1 MRLGFIWLAIA
12 CVPMWKPRTKSWS
25 KWSRSPSGSF
35 VIVVRQWTLTEQECA
50 MRAKSMIVFVTTVAL
65 TAGPTA
71 HANAF
76 SGGVSHV
83 VTHPVALTAGAIMAN
98 PVRSLQQLPSPGI
111 MRAQTRIVPSS
122 PWAGDTR
129 NRSFP
134 GEWHEWKH
142 EAR

>member
-1 MRLGFIWLAIA
+1 M
-12 CVPMWKPRTKSWS
+12 
-25 KWSRSPSGSF
+25 
-35 VIVVRQWTLTEQECA
+35 IVVRQWTLTEQECA

-111 MRAQTRIVPSS
+111 MRAQTRIVPSIAAHEREIQGTGHSQVNGTNGSTRPAS
-122 PWAGDTR
+122 P
-129 NRSFP
+129 
-134 GEWHEWKH
+134 E
-142 EAR
+142 